1 VTTNGSSQPA
11 ALRAEASWIVFH
23 FDSETRVFRSAE
35 YVGLEQAEQARQ
47 LSFRMGEDLGV
58 VGLVAARA
66 AALLMPSVDLDPR
79 WVALDS
85 GVKSAYFT
93 PITCE
98 AQVMGVFVLLGRGP
112 APLDATHR
120 ALADAFACERAKL
133 WQLVRQASEAGETLA
148 DGGAQNG
155 LDLGGLSQRE
165 RDVVHALCRG
175 LRLTDIAR
183 VLGISNH
190 TARNHLKHVFRK
202 LGVHSQVELLSTIGR
217 PLGPR

>member
-1 VTTNGSSQPA
+1 MVSSDESVA
-11 ALRAEASWIVFH
+11 ASAEAAWVVFH
-23 FDSETRVFRSAE
+23 FDNETRLFRGSE
-35 YVGLEQAEQARQ
+35 YSGLERAELARQ
-47 LSFRMGEDLGV
+47 LSFRMGDEQGV
-58 VGLVAARA
+58 IGLVAARA
-66 AALLMPSVDLDPR
+66 AALHLPNVETDPR

-85 GVKSAYFT
+85 GVNAAYFT

-98 AQVMGVFVLLGRGP
+98 AQVLGVFVLLGR
-112 APLDATHR
+112 APGSLDASHR
-120 ALADAFACERAKL
+120 ALADLFARERAKL
-133 WQLVRQASEAGETLA
+133 WLLARRATNGELDAEADSA
-148 DGGAQNG
+148 HHS
-155 LDLGGLSQRE
+155 LDLSGLSQRE
-165 RDVVHALCRG
+165 RDVVNALCRG

>member
-1 VTTNGSSQPA
+1 MVASDE
-11 ALRAEASWIVFH
+11 AEAAGPRGEAAWVVFH
-23 FDSETRVFRSAE
+23 FDNETRQFRCSE
-35 YVGLEQAEQARQ
+35 HSGLERPELAGE
-47 LSFRMGEDLGV
+47 LSFRMGDERGV

-66 AALLMPSVDLDPR
+66 AALHLPDVEADPR

-85 GVKSAYFT
+85 GVRAAYFT

-98 AQVMGVFVLLGRGP
+98 AQVLAVFVLLGR
-112 APLDATHR
+112 APGSLDATHR
-120 ALADAFACERAKL
+120 ALADLFARERAKL
-133 WQLVRQASEAGETLA
+133 WFVARRATEGELDA
-148 DGGAQNG
+148 DGGGGQHS
-155 LDLGGLSQRE
+155 LDLSGLSQRE
-165 RDVVHALCRG
+165 RDVVNALCRG